1 MWWWRGIVIPLCAN
15 HNTGMLQGFVK
26 RRHMLY
32 LEDLSVGQRYETAEC
47 NVSEADIKAFAL
59 QFDPQPFH
67 VDEEAAKHS
76 FFGELVASG
85 WHVAAISMR
94 LVVQGGPKFAAGIVG
109 LGGELKW
116 RKPTRP
122 GDTLRVVCEIVEITE
137 SQSSPGRGT
146 VTVVNETRNQRD
158 EVVQWLRC
166 ALIVPKRTPPAAATH
181 PR

>member
-1 MWWWRGIVIPLCAN
+1 
-15 HNTGMLQGFVK
+15 MLFLQ
-26 RRHMLY
+26 
-32 LEDLSVGQRYETAEC
+32 DLTVGQRYETSDY
-47 NVSEADIKAFAL
+47 NVTEADIVAFAA

-67 VDEEAAKHS
+67 VDEQAAQHS

-94 LVVQGGPKFAAGIVG
+94 LMVQGGPQFAAGIVG

-122 GDTLRVVCEIVEITE
+122 GDTLRVVCEIVDIAE
-137 SQSSPGRGT
+137 SASNPSRGT

-158 EVVQWLRC
+158 EVVQWFRC
-166 ALIVPKRTPPAAATH
+166 ALIVPKRMPPATV
-181 PR
+181 